1 MKRLLRI
8 GLFAGLVAFAPAVAS
23 AQQAQLAAAQP
34 AQQAAAKQVVE
45 KFHDSLIGVMKN
57 ADSLGLDGRR
67 TKLAPAVER
76 TFDLKYMAQVSVGSA
91 WETMTPEQR
100 DELVELFRRMT
111 VSTYAARFKGYS
123 GQIWKVESV
132 QEAPQNSL
140 YVRTVLDDAGKE
152 KIAIDYLLRPSDGTW
167 KVADVYLSR
176 ISELAVR
183 RSEYSA
189 VVRRDGVDKLLA
201 TLEQKVK
208 DVETGRTAS

>member
-1 MKRLLRI
+1 MNRLLRI
-8 GLFAGLVAFAPAVAS
+8 SLFAGLVALSPAVAS
-23 AQQAQLAAAQP
+23 AQQIAAVP
-34 AQQAAAKQVVE
+34 TQQAAAQQVVE
-45 KFHDSLIGVMKN
+45 KFQDQLLGVMKN
-57 ADSLGLDGRR
+57 ADALGLEGRR
-67 TKLAPAVER
+67 AKLTPAVNQ

-91 WETMTPEQR
+91 WETMTPAQR

-123 GQIWKVESV
+123 GQTWKVEAV
-132 QEAPQNSL
+132 QPTPQDAI
-140 YVRTVLDDAGKE
+140 YVRTVLTDPGKD
-152 KIAIDYLLRPSDGTW
+152 KVAIDYLLRSTDGTW

-208 DVETGRTAS
+208 DVEAGRAS

>member
-1 MKRLLRI
+1 VKRLLRI
-8 GLFAGLVAFAPAVAS
+8 GLFAGLVALIPAVAS
-23 AQQAQLAAAQP
+23 AQQIAAAP
-34 AQQAAAKQVVE
+34 AQQAAAQQVVE
-45 KFHDSLIGVMKN
+45 KFQDQLLGVMKN

-67 TKLAPAVER
+67 AKLTPAVEQ
-76 TFDLKYMAQVSVGSA
+76 TFDLKYMAQTSVGPA
-91 WETMTPEQR
+91 WETMTPAQR

-123 GQIWKVESV
+123 GQTWKVEAA
-132 QEAPQNSL
+132 QATPQDTI
-140 YVRTVLDDAGKE
+140 YVRTVLTDPGKD
-152 KIAIDYLLRPSDGTW
+152 KVAIDYLLRSTDGTW

-208 DVETGRTAS
+208 DVEAGRAS